1 MPKFQTSTPNQLPNR
16 RWRWLAIP
24 CILGLLSLLT
34 VGYFITFTHATV
46 VDGTDRIDIRTHQRT
61 IEAALREANIELLP
75 EDAVSPALESP
86 LSNNSTIEIK
96 RARLVRI
103 RLGENDERLVR
114 TQRATGRELL
124 AEIGQTLG
132 INDYISVN
140 NANVGTNVGID
151 DTLVQGQPALTGPQT
166 GRQTSAEVY
175 LRKAV
180 PVSVIENGS
189 APLIKQTAARTVGEA
204 LMQAGLIVYLAD
216 TVTPPLETPI
226 RPNLE
231 IRVERAKPVS
241 VVVDGRRLRT
251 RTHNGTVG
259 EVLAELN
266 VVLYDQDYARP
277 ALESPI
283 TPDTEI
289 RVVRVTNAVEVQQDY
304 VPFETRWEPDPTLE
318 IDNQIVG
325 QEGAPGVQ
333 EQRTLV
339 TYEDGMEVKREV
351 IADFTAS
358 DPQPKIYNY
367 GTNVVLRTLNTAQG
381 PVTYWRVIRMLAT
394 SYSKSTA
401 GVSRSAAWFGK
412 VRCGMDMRHGIVAVD
427 PGVVA
432 LGSNVYV
439 PEYGVGN
446 ACDTGS
452 AIKGKRIDLGY
463 DDDNLQLWYRWTD
476 VYLLSPP
483 PGDIDYILDDDVD
496 D

>member
-1 MPKFQTSTPNQLPNR
+1 MPKFQTTSDQLPLNR
-16 RWRWLAIP
+16 RWRWLAVP

-34 VGYFITFTHATV
+34 AGYFITFTHATV
-46 VDGTDRIDIRTHQRT
+46 VDGTDKIDIRTHQRT

-75 EDAVSPALESP
+75 EDVVIPALDAP

-103 RLGENDERLVR
+103 RLGDSDERMVR
-114 TQRATGRELL
+114 TQHATGREVL
-124 AEIGQTLG
+124 ADIGQTLS
-132 INDYISVN
+132 INDFISVN
-140 NANVGTNVGID
+140 GADGGTS
-151 DTLVQGQPALTGPQT
+151 DTLITANQPPLTGPQS
-166 GRQTSAEVY
+166 GRTASAEVY

-180 PVSVIENGS
+180 PVSVSENGA
-189 APLIKQTAARTVGEA
+189 APLVKQTSARTVGEA

-216 TVTPPLETPI
+216 TVTPALETPVK
-226 RPNLE
+226 PNME
-231 IRVERAKPVS
+231 IKVDRAKPIS

-251 RTHNGTVG
+251 RTHKATVG
-259 EVLAELN
+259 DVLAELN
-266 VVLYDQDYARP
+266 VVLYDQDFARP
-277 ALESPI
+277 ALDSPL
-283 TPDTEI
+283 TPETEI
-289 RVVRVTNAVEVQQDY
+289 RVVRVTNAVEVKQDY
-304 VPFETRWEPDPTLE
+304 IPFETRWEADPNLE
-318 IDNQIVG
+318 IDNQITG
-325 QEGAPGVQ
+325 QEGAPGVN

-339 TYEDGMEVKREV
+339 TYEDGLEVKREV

-358 DPQPKIYNY
+358 DPTPKIYKY
-367 GTNVVLRTLNTAQG
+367 GTNIVLRTLDTPQG

-427 PGVVA
+427 PSVVD

-439 PEYGVGN
+439 PGYGVGN

-452 AIKGKRIDLGY
+452 AINGKRIDLGY

-476 VYLLSPP
+476 VYLLAPP
-483 PGDIDYILDDDVD
+483 PANIDYILDSDNDN
-496 D
+496 

>member
-1 MPKFQTSTPNQLPNR
+1 MPKFETSTSDQPLNR
-16 RWRWLAIP
+16 RWRWVAIP

-34 VGYFITFTHATV
+34 AGYFITFTHATV
-46 VDGTDRIDIRTHQRT
+46 LDGSDRLDIRTHQRT
-61 IEAALREANIELLP
+61 VEATLREANIELLS
-75 EDAVSPALESP
+75 EDTVIPALSAP
-86 LSNNSTIEIK
+86 LTNNSTIEIK

-103 RLGENDERLVR
+103 RLGDNDERLVR
-114 TQRATGRELL
+114 TQRNNGRELL
-124 AEIGQTLG
+124 ADIGQTLG
-132 INDYISVN
+132 INDFISIN
-140 NANVGTNVGID
+140 GGFD
-151 DTLVQGQPALTGPQT
+151 ETLVAGRPVPTGPQT
-166 GRQTSAEVY
+166 GRQVSAEVY

-180 PVSVIENGS
+180 PVSVIENGGE
-189 APLIKQTAARTVGEA
+189 PLSKQTSARTVGEA
-204 LMQAGLIVYLAD
+204 LMQAGMIVYLAD
-216 TVTPPLETPI
+216 TVTPALETPI

-231 IRVERAKPVS
+231 IRVDRAKPVS

-251 RTHNGTVG
+251 RTHNATVG
-259 EVLAELN
+259 EVLAELH

-277 ALESPI
+277 ALDAPL

-304 VPFETRWEPDPTLE
+304 IPFDTRWEADPNLE
-318 IDNQIVG
+318 IDNQLVG

-339 TYEDGMEVKREV
+339 TYEDGLETKREV
-351 IADFTAS
+351 IANFTAS
-358 DPQPKIYNY
+358 DPQPKIYKY
-367 GTNVVLRTLNTAQG
+367 GTGVVLRTINTDQG

-427 PGVVA
+427 PSVVE

-439 PEYGVGN
+439 PDYGVGN

-452 AIKGKRIDLGY
+452 AINGKRIDLGY
-463 DDDNLQLWYRWTD
+463 DDDNLKLWYRWTD

-483 PGDIDYILDDDVD
+483 PANIDYILDDNVD
-496 D
+496 N